1 MNWPSCDSPT
11 RPDTQVYVTPYQW
24 SFPLNLPIQFFGI
37 FPEGELGLTEEGM
50 PWEDEIEQR
59 MLLPPS
65 IGEANSNPGTL
76 QQGQGRRCLAALRIQ
91 FLMME
96 RHCPI
101 HWRMVA
107 WSMYQLGAAEQTS
120 VPPRGMA
127 DANALTQ
134 PVAHPHACVGIG
146 DYARQGEC
154 AFFHKSTR
162 TLLVTDA
169 VMYLSDDVPDII
181 PKQALLESA
190 RDSWLN
196 RFRAG
201 NRWVA
206 QGIVM
211 GGAGRCGGLG
221 KRQEGAVYTADH

>member
-1 MNWPSCDSPT
+1 M
-11 RPDTQVYVTPYQW
+11 TPYQW

-76 QQGQGRRCLAALRIQ
+76 QQGQACRCLAALRIQ
-91 FLMME
+91 FFMME
-96 RHCPI
+96 LLCPI
-101 HWRMVA
+101 PWGTARRVRTSQAPLSNSAYLQGMVDA
-107 WSMYQLGAAEQTS
+107 GLTAALIQ
-120 VPPRGMA
+120 A
-127 DANALTQ
+127 A
-134 PVAHPHACVGIG
+134 PHAHACIGIG
-146 DYARQGEC
+146 DFARQGEC

-206 QGIVM
+206 QGVVT
-211 GGAGRCGGLG
+211 GGAGRCGGTG
-221 KRQEGAVYTADH
+221 RCSVHCRSPPDWVRAQPVGQVPEG